1 MGLDSNTGPPFAIIV
16 IPGNPTTVV
25 LKGEL
30 DMATAPELSQRL
42 EEVAAAGLHTVR
54 LDLSELEFMD
64 SQGIKVLLQARET
77 VQSQG
82 GRLTVDSPQP
92 LVARVLETTGLL
104 KLFTDGE

>member
-1 MGLDSNTGPPFAIIV
+1 MGLDSNSGPPFAIIV

-42 EEVAAAGLHTVR
+42 AEVAAAGPDAVT

-64 SQGIKVLLQARET
+64 SQGINVLLQARRAL
-77 VQSQG
+77 QAQG
-82 GRLTVDSPQP
+82 GRLIVRSPQP

-104 KLFTDGE
+104 KVLTDEE

>member
-1 MGLDSNTGPPFAIIV
+1 MGLDPTAGPPFAIIV

-30 DMATAPELSQRL
+30 DMATAPELSHAL
-42 EEVAAAGLHTVR
+42 EEVAATGQHAVT

-64 SQGIKVLLQARET
+64 SQGINVLLHARET
-77 VQSQG
+77 LQSRG
-82 GRLTVDSPQP
+82 GRLTIGSPRP

-104 KLFTDGE
+104 KLLTDGE